1 METKIR
7 CPFHVSRLS
16 RFTLLCRLLAIAMA
30 TGSGFR
36 ADSKSVPATTLN
48 VAGLTKPAEILVD
61 RWGVPH
67 IYAKTEKDAFFV
79 QGFNAAR
86 DRLFQID
93 LWRRRGLGQLAE
105 VFGPAYVEQDK
116 AARLFLYR
124 GDLDKEWKRYSSKG
138 TDEASGIV
146 TAFVQ
151 GINAYIEWL
160 GSHPDQVPFEFKHL
174 GYQPAKWAA
183 EDVVRIRSHGLHRNL
198 QSEVDRANT
207 ACKASLKAD
216 EIRIPLQP
224 PWETQVP
231 AGLDPCLPKDVL
243 KVFLLAT
250 QAVFVTKESLM
261 TSDTEATRVAALDST
276 EEALEGSNNWVIS
289 PKRSATP

>member
-1 METKIR
+1 
-7 CPFHVSRLS
+7 
-16 RFTLLCRLLAIAMA
+16 MA

-36 ADSKSVPATTLN
+36 ADSKSIPSTTLN
-48 VAGLTKPAEILVD
+48 VAGLAKPAEILID

-67 IYAKTEKDAFFV
+67 IYAKTERDAFFV

-116 AARLFLYR
+116 AARLFLLSWR
-124 GDLDKEWKRYSSKG
+124 SGQGMEEVQLQRAPN
-138 TDEASGIV
+138 EAAGIV

-151 GINAYIEWL
+151 GINAYVEWL
-160 GSHPDQVPFEFKHL
+160 GGHPEQVPFEFKHL
-174 GYQPAKWAA
+174 GYQPAKWAT

-207 ACKASLKAD
+207 ACKAGLKAD
-216 EIRIPLQP
+216 EIRMSRCSHPGRHRFQLASIP
-224 PWETQVP
+224 
-231 AGLDPCLPKDVL
+231 ACRKMYSRSSCLPRRPSSSRK
-243 KVFLLAT
+243 
-250 QAVFVTKESLM
+250 
-261 TSDTEATRVAALDST
+261 
-276 EEALEGSNNWVIS
+276 NH
-289 PKRSATP
+289 

>member
-1 METKIR
+1 METMKR
-7 CPFHVSRLS
+7 CYLHVSRVA
-16 RFTLLCRLLAIAMA
+16 RFTSLCGLLIISIGGDAAVCAERA
-30 TGSGFR
+30 TIPS
-36 ADSKSVPATTLN
+36 ATLK
-48 VAGLTKPAEILVD
+48 VAGLARPAEILID

-67 IYAKTEKDAFFV
+67 IYAKSERDVFFV

-124 GDLDKEWKRYSSKG
+124 GDLDKEWRSYSSKG
-138 TDEASGIV
+138 TTEAHGIV

-160 GSHPDQVPFEFKHL
+160 DSHPEQVPFEFKHL
-174 GYQPAKWAA
+174 GYTPAKWRA

-207 ACKASLKAD
+207 A
-216 EIRIPLQP
+216 
-224 PWETQVP
+224 
-231 AGLDPCLPKDVL
+231 
-243 KVFLLAT
+243 
-250 QAVFVTKESLM
+250 
-261 TSDTEATRVAALDST
+261 
-276 EEALEGSNNWVIS
+276 
-289 PKRSATP
+289 